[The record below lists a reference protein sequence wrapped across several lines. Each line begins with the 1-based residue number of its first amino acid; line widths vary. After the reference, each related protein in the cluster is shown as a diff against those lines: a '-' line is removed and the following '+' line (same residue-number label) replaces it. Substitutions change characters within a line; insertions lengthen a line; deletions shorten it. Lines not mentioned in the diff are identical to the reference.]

1 MSSLPAHREGAPL
14 NYPLHGIRVLDMSR
28 VLAGPFAGRMLG
40 DLGAD
45 VVKVEPPDGDVTR
58 LWGKRVNGIS
68 GYFHSQNVGKR
79 GICVDLS
86 AAAGPDIIRT
96 LVREADVL
104 IENFRP
110 GVMARY
116 GLDYAALQA
125 INPRLVMLSISGFGQ
140 QGPEAERAAYAAI
153 IHAETG
159 LMARQAEQSQSRPA
173 DMAVSFAD
181 FNAGLHGLVA
191 LLSALLLRERTGSGQ
206 HIDMAMVDAMLITD
220 DHLHHWLE
228 DAVALKNMPSEV
240 WQTPGGAVVLAGDF
254 RHIWRQLN
262 RICGVA
268 DPAAAEAPVEEKAR
282 LRRAATQRFFDAM
295 PGREAVIEALEKMNI
310 AWGDVRTN
318 TQAFE
323 LPTVKHRRSIDTVD
337 DRGGGQRPV
346 VASPYRFSAAESG
359 TRRGAP
365 LQGEHNAEVL
375 ADWAGADAALI
386 ERWVEAGALVARSGD

>member
-1 MSSLPAHREGAPL
+1 L
-14 NYPLHGIRVLDMSR
+14 NYPLQGIRVLDMSR
-28 VLAGPFAGRMLG
+28 VLAGPFAGRMLS

-58 LWGKRVNGIS
+58 LWGKRVNGIA

-79 GICVDLS
+79 GICVDLTV
-86 AAAGPDIIRT
+86 AAGPDIIKT
-96 LVREADVL
+96 LARHADVL

-110 GVMARY
+110 GIMARY
-116 GLDYAALQA
+116 GLDYAALRE

-140 QGPEAERAAYAAI
+140 TGPEAERAAYAAI

-159 LMARQAEQSQSRPA
+159 LMARQAEQSRAAPA
-173 DMAVSFAD
+173 DLAISFAD

-191 LLSALLLRERTGSGQ
+191 LLSALLMRERMGTGQ

-228 DAVALKNMPSEV
+228 DSVHLKNMPSEV
-240 WQTPGGAVVLAGDF
+240 WQTPAGPLVLAGDF

-262 RICGVA
+262 TVCGVA
-268 DPAAAEAPVEEKAR
+268 DPAAPDAPVEEKAR
-282 LRRAATQRFFDAM
+282 LRREAAQGYFDAL
-295 PGREAVIEALEKMNI
+295 PDRASVIAALEQMNL

-323 LPTVKHRRSIDTVD
+323 LPTVRHRATIASID
-337 DRGGGQRPV
+337 DRAGGQRPV
-346 VASPYRFSAAESG
+346 IRSPYRFSHADSG
-359 TRRGAP
+359 TPRGAP
-365 LQGEHNAEVL
+365 MQGEHNAEVL
-375 ADWAGADAALI
+375 AEWADIDGAQI
-386 ERWVEAGALVARSGD
+386 ERWAADGALGKGR